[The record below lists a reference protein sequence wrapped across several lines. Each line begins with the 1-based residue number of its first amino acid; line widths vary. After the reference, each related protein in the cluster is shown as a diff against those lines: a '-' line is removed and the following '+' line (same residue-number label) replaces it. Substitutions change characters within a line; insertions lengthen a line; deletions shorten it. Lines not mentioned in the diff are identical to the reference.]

1 MMTHSGVPSF
11 LKTITFRLIKGA
23 RVCADPHACDKIRGG
38 TLNHRSKVKKTGNAA
53 GGWNKRSAVSYA
65 DADWKPHPNEGVRRM
80 GKLVALQV
88 VYVYGGI
95 LAFALTVLV
104 QWLLIP
110 LAPRLD
116 LIDHPKG
123 RKNHTQPTPIIGG
136 LAMLCGIL
144 VTGLLL
150 GAIDPSA
157 IGFAVA
163 SIVLVGVGLLDDKYD
178 LSWRWRIPAQVA
190 AALIMIYVG
199 GVRVEQLGSL
209 FGLPDTSLGMFSVP
223 FTVFATVGI
232 INAINM
238 VDGIDGLAG
247 LLVLTALLMLGAA
260 ALYSGNG
267 VVIADVLV
275 LVGAVMG
282 FLTYNLRFSWLTRAK
297 VFMGNSG
304 SALLGL
310 AIAWV
315 AFRLT
320 QSTRHPVSPVLALW
334 LVPIPIADCLV
345 LMLRRT
351 RNHQS
356 PFVAD
361 HNHIHHLM
369 LDAGFSHTQLAVALS
384 VFSLLCG
391 LTASLFLRMHL
402 RHPLFLSSFFVLCAV
417 WYWLTSQRAR
427 VVSFFRWSHSFR
439 LPGASYDQRRA
450 DARPE
455 GAASAPAK
463 QESES

>member
-1 MMTHSGVPSF
+1 MANPVTLHVTY
-11 LKTITFRLIKGA
+11 LYGA
-23 RVCADPHACDKIRGG
+23 
-38 TLNHRSKVKKTGNAA
+38 L
-53 GGWNKRSAVSYA
+53 
-65 DADWKPHPNEGVRRM
+65 
-80 GKLVALQV
+80 
-88 VYVYGGI
+88 
-95 LAFALTVLV
+95 LAFALTVLA
-104 QWLLIP
+104 QRLLMP
-110 LAPRLD
+110 VAQRLD

-123 RKNHTQPTPIIGG
+123 RKNHAGPTPMIGG

-144 VTGLLL
+144 ITGLTL
-150 GAIDPSA
+150 GTIDPTVT
-157 IGFAVA
+157 GFAVA

-190 AALIMIYVG
+190 AALIMIYLG

-209 FGLPDTSLGMFSVP
+209 FGLHNTSLGMLSVP

-247 LLVLTALLMLGAA
+247 LLVFSALIMLGAA
-260 ALYSGNG
+260 ALYSGNAA
-267 VVIADVLV
+267 VTADVLV
-275 LVGAVMG
+275 LVGAVAG
-282 FLTYNLRFSWLTRAK
+282 FLIYNLRFPWRPRAK

-304 SALLGL
+304 SAMLGL

-320 QSTRHPVSPVLALW
+320 QSSGHPVSPVLALW
-334 LVPIPIADCLV
+334 LVPIPILDCLV

-369 LDAGFSHTQLAVALS
+369 LEGGFSHTGAAVALS
-384 VFSLLCG
+384 VFSFLCG
-391 LTASLFLRMHL
+391 LVAGQLLRLHL
-402 RHPLFLSSFFVLCAV
+402 PHPLLLSGFFALCAI
-417 WYWLTSQRAR
+417 WYWTTARRAR
-427 VVSFFRWSHSFR
+427 AVSFFRWLQSFR
-439 LPGASYDQRRA
+439 IPGLGKHQRRA
-450 DARPE
+450 DARPPR
-455 GAASAPAK
+455 AASAPAK
-463 QESES
+463 QESEN